1 MDFSKFE
8 NSSFFKRL
16 VRTVDTGDYL
26 FRQGQRGNTMYI
38 ILQGQLELLAERD
51 GEDHLIAVMQ
61 AGQFLGEKA
70 MVKDTPYQRA
80 FSARAMTSVSALEL
94 SVKELSVIQK
104 EAPELMIN
112 VMKKSFEVAAERLD
126 RANYLIRIL
135 RSSDNLRRLCDCIQ
149 YLCHTTGEKSVE
161 GVRVPLTVD
170 NIYYYIDMD
179 RKQIESCLKRLV
191 AKKLLIP
198 AGDDHYTIPDETAL
212 FAYFEEMRTA
222 IAA

>member
-1 MDFSKFE
+1 MEFSKFE
-8 NSSFFKRL
+8 NSAFFKRL
-16 VRTVDTGDYL
+16 VKTVDTGDYL
-26 FRQGQRGNTMYI
+26 FRQGQRGNTMFI
-38 ILQGQLELLAERD
+38 ILQGTLELVAERD
-51 GEDHLIAVMQ
+51 GEDHLIAIMQ

-80 FSARAMTSVSALEL
+80 FSARAASPVSVLEL
-94 SVKELSVIQK
+94 SVKEMGVIQK

-112 VMKKSFEVAAERLD
+112 IMKKSFEVAAERLD
-126 RANYLIRIL
+126 RANYLIRVL

-149 YLCHTTGEKSVE
+149 YLCRTTGEKSVE

-179 RKQIESCLKRLV
+179 RKEIESYLKRLV
-191 AKKLLIP
+191 AKKLLVP
-198 AGDDHYTIPDETAL
+198 AGENHYTIPDETAL
-212 FAYFEEMRTA
+212 FTYFEELRSN